1 MRLQH
6 GGWQSPPRTRTSE
19 GVKSEED
26 TRYLRDESA
35 SRFEIRNIDT
45 YYYSVGS
52 RTDELAP
59 IIVAAVGD
67 LLPLRLW
74 WFCDASAA
82 VTTVLT
88 NQERRKNWLREDE

>member
-1 MRLQH
+1 M
-6 GGWQSPPRTRTSE
+6 
-19 GVKSEED
+19 KSEED
-26 TRYLRDESA
+26 TRYLREESA

-74 WFCDASAA
+74 RFCDASSAA
-82 VTTVLT
+82 VTTGLTT